1 MHNRGTSLS
10 DHVVLV
16 LCSLTPMRWWKQ
28 LGDLLYRRKTQ
39 WLLGCILIICPPLL
53 QSRCLQVFGRIPLLQ
68 LWGKLKREFL
78 PQCPEVQ
85 LGQQWNPAGPYQWQ
99 KTRTWPLRRCFN
111 LSRQKRT
118 TNDLLSAYYTLRG
131 LMPPGANTVMPNRRS
146 LNNTSLVKHQTDTS
160 YPSTSI
166 CKATSTTG
174 G

>member
-1 MHNRGTSLS
+1 MFS
-10 DHVVLV
+10 DSHEV
-16 LCSLTPMRWWKQ
+16 MEAI
-28 LGDLLYRRKTQ
+28 RRLAVREENTMVAWVHLNNMPAFAAK
-39 WLLGCILIICPPLL
+39 
-53 QSRCLQVFGRIPLLQ
+53 QVFASFWSHTPTATL
-68 LWGKLKREFL
+68 RETKKGISSTMSWSAAWPTMKSSWTL
-78 PQCPEVQ
+78 SVT
-85 LGQQWNPAGPYQWQ
+85 
-99 KTRTWPLRRCFN
+99 KTRTWPLTRCFN
-111 LSRQKRT
+111 LSRQKRP